1 MMGAVY
7 RGLGIGLLVL
17 AAIGE
22 FLPLLPS
29 TPFLLLATGCFMRSS
44 PEWNER
50 LFRSRLFG
58 QTLREWHTHR
68 IVRPTTKA
76 IAPLACSSSA
86 CFADRRRI
94 FRDDSF
100 RADRYHV
107 GRGNYCAAITCR
119 RLMPIWRL

>member
-17 AAIGE
+17 AAIGA

-76 IAPLACSSSA
+76 IALVSMLVVGSA
-86 CFADRRRI
+86 SLIGGGFSGTILFVLIATM
-94 FRDDSF
+94 S
-100 RADRYHV
+100 V
-107 GRGNYCAAITCR
+107 AAIIVL
-119 RLMPIWRL
+119 RLPAGD